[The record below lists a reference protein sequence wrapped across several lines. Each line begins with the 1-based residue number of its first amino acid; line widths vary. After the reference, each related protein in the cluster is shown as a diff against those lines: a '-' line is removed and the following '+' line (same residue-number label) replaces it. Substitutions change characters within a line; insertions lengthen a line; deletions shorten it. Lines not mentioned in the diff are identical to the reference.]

1 MRRHLLLSF
10 FLLACREKAVQLVS
24 AHDSAASAFALA
36 ADRQV
41 TGKLRAGD
49 NQVYFS
55 FRLAE
60 PAMFR
65 AELSAVR
72 GADTRLEILSP
83 RGDVLSAADDHGSSL
98 AEEIF
103 PIYLVAGD
111 YLLRLSANA
120 EGSEDFTL
128 FYRLFKA
135 PADVEREPNNSPET
149 ATAVAAT
156 HASGFYGA
164 EFFWNGKEKL
174 REQDCFRFSA
184 KAEGKKRAEFT
195 LSGVDGYSATLQ
207 ILDSAG
213 DVLATGESDK
223 PGQLLAVGP
232 LAVPKDG
239 QLTACVR
246 AIRGQPN
253 ASRDYYDVEMRL
265 TDVQLKS
272 ESEPNNTTQTAGEIA
287 ADSMEGAIATFN
299 DADYFY
305 WQNRREYPVLL
316 HVELTAAIPQLLRLE
331 AGTPSSLRIFEGSA
345 EKGEVA
351 DNLRVDAHERVTLLV
366 RCGKKCNRR
375 NFRSV
380 AYQLRLDESQATDE
394 NETEPNDSPDRAEVL
409 VDLTQKWAFINPP
422 GDIDFYRL
430 SLSQAAVRDVIVE
443 SKLGCRLRLEHLRGG
458 KSLAI
463 SGGSGKVIYNAELAQ
478 GDLLRLQCV
487 GDRPSADRSYRLSLS
502 EP

>member
-1 MRRHLLLSF
+1 MRRLLLLSF
-10 FLLACREKAVQLVS
+10 FLLGCREQAARLTS
-24 AHDSAASAFALA
+24 LHNSPASAFPLA

-41 TGKLRAGD
+41 TGKLQAGD

-65 AELSAVR
+65 AELRAVR

-103 PIYLVAGD
+103 PIYLGAGD

-128 FYRLFKA
+128 FYRLFKP
-135 PADVEREPNNSPET
+135 PADVEREPNNSAET
-149 ATAVAAT
+149 ATAVAAN
-156 HASGFYGA
+156 HASGFHGA

-174 REQDCFRFSA
+174 REQDCFRFSVN
-184 KAEGKKRAEFT
+184 AEGKKQAEFT

-207 ILDSAG
+207 ILDNAG
-213 DVLATGESDK
+213 NELATAESDK

-232 LAVPKDG
+232 LVVPKEG

-246 AIRGQPN
+246 AIHSQQN
-253 ASRDYYDVEMRL
+253 ASRDYYDLDMRL
-265 TDVQLKS
+265 SDVQVKS
-272 ESEPNNTTQTAGEIA
+272 ETEPNNTAQTAGEIA
-287 ADSMEGAIATFN
+287 ADTMEGVIATFN
-299 DADYFY
+299 DTDYFY

-316 HVELTAAIPQLLRLE
+316 RVELIAATPQMLRLE
-331 AGTPSSLRIFEGSA
+331 AGTPASLRVFEGSA
-345 EKGEVA
+345 ERGEVA
-351 DNLRVDAHERVTLLV
+351 DNLRVDALERVTLIV
-366 RCGKKCNRR
+366 RCGKKCQRR
-375 NFRSV
+375 NFRPVS
-380 AYQLRLDESQATDE
+380 YQLRLDESQATDE
-394 NETEPNDSPDRAEVL
+394 NESEPNDSPDRAEVQ
-409 VDLTQKWAFINPP
+409 VDLTQKWGFVNPP
-422 GDIDFYRL
+422 GDIDYYRL
-430 SLSQAAVRDVIVE
+430 SLPQVAVRDVIVE

-458 KSLAI
+458 KSLATS
-463 SGGSGKVIYNAELAQ
+463 SGTGKVIYNAELAQ
-478 GDLLRLQCV
+478 GDLLRLQCA

>member
-1 MRRHLLLSF
+1 MRQLLLLPF
-10 FLLACREKAVQLVS
+10 FVLACRENAARLVS
-24 AHDSAASAFALA
+24 SHDSAASAFALA

-41 TGKLRAGD
+41 TGKLHAGE

-60 PAMFR
+60 PSMFR

-72 GADTRLEILSP
+72 GADTRLEILSS
-83 RGDVLSAADDHGSSL
+83 GSDVLFTADDHGSSL
-98 AEEIF
+98 AEEIQ
-103 PIYLVAGD
+103 PVYLAVGD
-111 YLLRLSANA
+111 YLLRLTATA
-120 EGSEDFTL
+120 EEDAVFTL

-135 PADVEREPNNSPET
+135 PADVEREPNNTPET
-149 ATAVAAT
+149 ATTVAAT

-164 EFFWNGKEKL
+164 EFFWRGKEKF
-174 REQDCFRFSA
+174 REQDCFRFAAASEA
-184 KAEGKKRAEFT
+184 KSSAEFKLT
-195 LSGVDGYSATLQ
+195 GVDGYTTTLQ
-207 ILDSAG
+207 IFDKAG
-213 DVLATGESDK
+213 EALATGESDK
-223 PGQLLAVGP
+223 PGQMLVVGP

-239 QLTACVR
+239 QLTACIR
-246 AIRGQPN
+246 ASRRQPN
-253 ASRDYYDVEMRL
+253 VSRDYYDLEMHLR
-265 TDVQLKS
+265 DVQLKS
-272 ESEPNNTTQTAGEIA
+272 ESEPNNSMQTAGEITA
-287 ADSMEGAIATFN
+287 GSMEGGIATLS

-316 HVELTAAIPQLLRLE
+316 RVELTASMTQLLRLE
-331 AGTPSSLRIFEGSA
+331 AGTGSSMRVFEGSA

-351 DNLRVDAHERVTLLV
+351 DNLRVEAGERATLLV

-380 AYQLRLDESQATDE
+380 AYQLRLDETQATDE

-409 VDLTQKWAFINPP
+409 VDLTQKWGFINPP
-422 GDIDFYRL
+422 GDTDHYRL

-443 SKLGCRLRLEHLRGG
+443 SKLSCRLRLEHLRGG

-463 SGGSGKVIYNAELAQ
+463 STGLGKVIYNAELAQ
-478 GDLLRLQCV
+478 GDLLRLQCA
-487 GDRPSADRSYRLSLS
+487 GDRPSADRSYRLSLN